1 MISRAA
7 ARHYR
12 PAQCLLTQSLSA
24 TRLGRRGLAT
34 VSHSAPPE
42 PLLAPNAETH
52 SHVPSFVPTQ
62 HFIKGRFVP
71 SLDGNR
77 TFPAYNPT
85 DGTQITVVSEASA
98 ADVDAAVAA
107 ARLAQPFWES
117 LPAGVRGAAL
127 QELSFIIHDN
137 APALAAIESL
147 DSGKPVHD
155 VRAELQQVQ
164 HVLRYYSGW
173 ADKMGGQTIQF
184 EQDIHSYTR
193 LEAIG
198 VIGQIVP
205 WNYPLSLAVW
215 KMAPAIAMGNT
226 VVLKTSEKTP
236 LSMLYLCELARQ
248 TSIPKG
254 VLNVVSGGAEAGM
267 AIARHMDIDKVSFTG
282 STAVGRKIMA
292 MAAESNLKKVSLEL
306 GGKGANIV
314 FADAEL
320 EEALEHCFEGAFS
333 NNGQNCCAG
342 SRILVQS
349 SVYDEFV
356 NALKEMVRETEFTSQ
371 RSEYL
376 SSCSCASNTQM
387 DEEVIVGDPRDLDT
401 THGPLI
407 DSDHLASVRQY
418 IDAGERSGGTL
429 YGGITPPGL
438 NPRGA
443 FITPALFTDLPATHP
458 IATEEIF
465 GPVACVIPFDTQE
478 EAIELA
484 NASQYAL
491 AAGVHTRDLSTAIMM
506 EKSLNAG
513 LVWINT
519 YNRTPPHM
527 PFGGRKSSG
536 MGKELGEMGIKEYTG
551 ELRLVG
557 ARALAAFR
565 PGRGGGGGKKW
576 C

>member
-1 MISRAA
+1 MTSRVVA
-7 ARHYR
+7 ARHHC
-12 PAQCLLTQSLSA
+12 PAQRLLPPSLSLSFA
-24 TRLGRRGLAT
+24 PSRLRCRGLAT
-34 VSHSAPPE
+34 VSPP
-42 PLLAPNAETH
+42 PPPPPPAPNAKKH
-52 SHVPSFVPTQ
+52 SRVPSFVPNQ
-62 HFIKGRFVP
+62 HFIEGRFVP
-71 SLDGNR
+71 SIDPTR
-77 TFPAYNPT
+77 IFPTYNPT
-85 DGTQITVVSEASA
+85 DGTELTVVSEASA

-107 ARLAQPFWES
+107 ARLAQPFWAS

-147 DSGKPVHD
+147 DTGKPVHD
-155 VRAELQQVQ
+155 IRAEIEDVQ
-164 HVLRYYSGW
+164 HVLRYYAGW
-173 ADKMGGQTIQF
+173 ADKIGGQTIQF
-184 EQDIHSYTR
+184 EQHIHSYTR
-193 LEAIG
+193 TEAIG

-226 VVLKTSEKTP
+226 VVMKTSEKTP
-236 LSMLYLCELARQ
+236 LSTLYLCELARH
-248 TSIPKG
+248 THMLRG

-306 GGKGANIV
+306 GGKAANIV
-314 FADAEL
+314 FADADL
-320 EEALEHCFEGAFS
+320 EEAVEYCFDGAFA

-342 SRILVQS
+342 SRVLVHS
-349 SVYDEFV
+349 SVHDEFV
-356 NALKEMVRETEFTSQ
+356 ESLKQ
-371 RSEYL
+371 RM
-376 SSCSCASNTQM
+376 N
-387 DEEVIVGDPRDLDT
+387 EVVVGDPWEKTT

-407 DSDHLASVRQY
+407 DSAHLAHVRRY
-418 IDAGERSGGTL
+418 INAGVASGGTL
-429 YGGITPPGL
+429 YGGITPPHL

-443 FITPALFTDLPATHP
+443 FITPALFTNLPATHP

-465 GPVACVIPFDTQE
+465 GPVACVIPFETEE

-513 LVWINT
+513 VVWINT

-536 MGKELGEMGIKEYTG
+536 MGKELGEMGIREYTETKSVIMNYHPTG
-551 ELRLVG
+551 LWSPLS
-557 ARALAAFR
+557 
-565 PGRGGGGGKKW
+565 
-576 C
+576 

>member
-1 MISRAA
+1 MTTFRAVTA
-7 ARHYR
+7 SARHYR
-12 PAQCLLTQSLSA
+12 PAQCLLAQSRSVA
-24 TRLGRRGLAT
+24 RLGRRSLAT
-34 VSHSAPPE
+34 VSQSPPPPPPNVKKHSR
-42 PLLAPNAETH
+42 
-52 SHVPSFVPTQ
+52 VPSFMPTQ
-62 HFIKGRFVP
+62 HFIRGRFVP
-71 SLDGNR
+71 SIDPDR
-77 TFPAYNPT
+77 TFPTYNPT
-85 DGTQITVVSEASA
+85 DGTEIAEVSEASEE
-98 ADVDAAVAA
+98 DVDAAVAA
-107 ARLAQPFWES
+107 ARRAQPFWES

-127 QELSFIIHDN
+127 LELSFLIHDN
-137 APALAAIESL
+137 AAELAAIDSL

-155 VRAELQQVQ
+155 VRAELQEVQ
-164 HVLRYYSGW
+164 HVLRYYAGW
-173 ADKMGGQTIQF
+173 ADKMRGQTVQF

-226 VVLKTSEKTP
+226 VVMKTSEKTP
-236 LSMLYLCELARQ
+236 LSTLYLCELARQ
-248 TSIPKG
+248 TSMLKG

-314 FADAEL
+314 FADADL
-320 EEALEHCFEGAFS
+320 EEAVEHCFQGAFS

-349 SVYDEFV
+349 SVHDEFV
-356 NALKEMVRETEFTSQ
+356 DKLQEK
-371 RSEYL
+371 
-376 SSCSCASNTQM
+376 M
-387 DEEVIVGDPRDLDT
+387 DKVVVGDPRDSDT

-407 DSDHLASVRQY
+407 DSDHLASVYEY
-418 IDAGERSGGTL
+418 IAAGVASRGTL
-429 YGGITPPGL
+429 YGGDPLPHL

-443 FITPALFTDLPATHP
+443 FITPALFTYLPATHP

-465 GPVACVIPFDTQE
+465 GPIACVIPFDEQE

-484 NASQYAL
+484 NASPYAL

-536 MGKELGEMGIKEYTG
+536 MGKELGEMGIREYTETKSVIMNYHPKG
-551 ELRLVG
+551 LWNAV
-557 ARALAAFR
+557 F
-565 PGRGGGGGKKW
+565 
-576 C
+576 